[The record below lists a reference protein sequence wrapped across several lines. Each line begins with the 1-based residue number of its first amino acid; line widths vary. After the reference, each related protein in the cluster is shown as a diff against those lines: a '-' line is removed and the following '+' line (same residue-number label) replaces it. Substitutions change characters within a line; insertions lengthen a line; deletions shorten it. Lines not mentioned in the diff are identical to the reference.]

1 MIIVFDLDDTLYE
14 ELTFVKSGF
23 VAVAD
28 FLECNFGIS
37 SSESY
42 ELMVN
47 RLELGRGKI
56 FDDTL
61 SHFGVLHKQTVDR
74 CLTVYRKH
82 FPKIQLH
89 QEAEDFLVRFAHE
102 PLYIVTDGN
111 KMVQNNKIIALGL
124 RKHVKHVFITHRYGV
139 KHAKPSP
146 YCFQKICEIEKV
158 EPREVVYVGDNPHKD
173 FVGIKPLGFQ
183 TIRINQGSFK
193 NVKVTNDYEAHSTI
207 GSLRELTI
215 ELLESLD
222 SKECRK

>member
-23 VAVAD
+23 SAVSD

-42 ELMVN
+42 EFMVN

-61 SHFGVLHKQTVDR
+61 LQFGILHKQTVNR

-89 QEAEDFLVRFAHE
+89 QEAADFLVRFGQE

-124 RKHVKHVFITHRYGV
+124 RKLVKHVFITHRYGV

-146 YCFQKICEIEKV
+146 YCFQKICEIEQV
-158 EPREVVYVGDNPHKD
+158 EPREVVYVGDNPYKD

-183 TIRINQGSFK
+183 TIRIKQGSYK
-193 NVKVTNDYEAHSTI
+193 NVEFTSDYEAHLTL

-215 ELLESLD
+215 ELLESLQAQ
-222 SKECRK
+222 K

>member
-23 VAVAD
+23 SAVSD
-28 FLECNFGIS
+28 FLEYNFGIS

-42 ELMVN
+42 EFMVN

-61 SHFGVLHKQTVDR
+61 LHFGVLHKKTVNR

-82 FPKIQLH
+82 FPRIQLN
-89 QEAEDFLVRFAHE
+89 QDAEDFLVRFAHE

-124 RKHVKHVFITHRYGV
+124 RKLVKHVFITHRYGV

-146 YCFQKICEIEKV
+146 YCFQRICENEKV
-158 EPREVVYVGDNPHKD
+158 EPHEVVYVGDNPHKD

-183 TIRINQGSFK
+183 TIRIKQGSYK
-193 NVKVTNDYEAHSTI
+193 NVEVTKDYEAHLTI

-215 ELLESLD
+215 QLLESLH
-222 SKECRK
+222 SQK